1 MKDGR
6 VATLLLCTIL
16 VTTGVPLV
24 ASFYFLDD
32 ALERSLNLG
41 FNPQIEH
48 ALAIAS
54 QNLKTLK
61 TLDAANEAH
70 YREEFERISNLAHV
84 YSEPQLLKR
93 AMRDSLKV
101 YFGVGLVGA
110 VLMAVLVAIALG
122 RKINRSY
129 RLAFDELMRHRDR
142 VHYLEQMSS
151 WQELARIL
159 AHEIKNPLTPIEVMV
174 TALSRAHEE
183 KTPAQFR
190 EQLSAAQAMI
200 GEEISHLKTTVSR
213 FSDFARLPPA
223 QLAIED
229 PVQIVRGHL
238 TALSAIF
245 DNAELRLRAADCPVD
260 LRARIDSSLM
270 RQVLTNIVAN
280 GVEANPGRR
289 IGFDITIQCDAHT
302 LRIAVSNNG
311 VPVPPD
317 IARHMFDPYI
327 SGKAGRD
334 NVGLGLAIVKKI
346 VIEHGGEIA
355 YAEVGGRPCFVITL
369 ARVAVPT

>member
-24 ASFYFLDD
+24 AAFYFLDD

-41 FNPQIEH
+41 FNPQIEQ

-61 TLDAANEAH
+61 TLDAPNEAH
-70 YREEFERISNLAHV
+70 YRDEFERISNLAHV

-110 VLMAVLVAIALG
+110 VLMAVLVAIFLG

-142 VHYLEQMSS
+142 VRYLEQMSS

-190 EQLSAAQAMI
+190 EQLSEAQAMI

-223 QLAIED
+223 QLSVED

-238 TALSAIF
+238 AALSATF
-245 DNAELRLRAADCPVD
+245 ESAELRLRAADCPVD
-260 LRARIDSSLM
+260 LRVRIDSSLM

-289 IGFDITIQCDAHT
+289 VSFDITLQCDPQT
-302 LRIAVSNNG
+302 LRIAISNDG
-311 VPVPPD
+311 VPVPVE
-317 IARHMFDPYI
+317 IARHIFDPYI
-327 SGKAGRD
+327 SGKTGRD

-355 YAEVGGRPCFVITL
+355 YAEVGKRPCFVITL
-369 ARVAVPT
+369 TRVPT